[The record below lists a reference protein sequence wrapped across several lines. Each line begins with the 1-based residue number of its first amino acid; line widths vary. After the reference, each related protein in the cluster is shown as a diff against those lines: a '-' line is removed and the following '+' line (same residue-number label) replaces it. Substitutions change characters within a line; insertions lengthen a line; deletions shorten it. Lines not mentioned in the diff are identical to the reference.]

1 MKRLSRIG
9 GALYLVIIAV
19 GLWGE
24 MFVRDRLPTI
34 ADIHAH
40 ETLWRVHIA
49 AEIVLLLCATA
60 LLMIFYVL
68 FEPVNRNLTLMAT
81 FFNLVSISIEAVGA
95 LYLLAFDETMHSRTF
110 GISLIFFGC
119 FCIIIGYLIFT
130 SGLIAK
136 PIGVLMQIAGVCYMI
151 NSFALIVSPPL
162 AHVLFP
168 AILVPSFIAE
178 LSLALYMAIVGVRSS
193 LLPGEKVP

>member
-1 MKRLSRIG
+1 MKRLARIG
-9 GALYLVIIAV
+9 GALYLFIIAV

-24 MFVRDRLPTI
+24 MFVRDKLPTI

-81 FFNLVSISIEAVGA
+81 FFNLVSISIEAIGA

-110 GISLIFFGC
+110 AISLIFFGC

-130 SGLIAK
+130 SGLMPK
-136 PIGVLMQIAGVCYMI
+136 TIGVLMQIAGVCYMT

-168 AILVPSFIAE
+168 AILLPSFIAE
-178 LSLALYMAIVGVRSS
+178 LSLALYMTIVGVRA
-193 LLPGEKVP
+193 